1 MDLWVDG
8 KSLYAEISDV
18 EGNHYLMSYVY
29 ILITILLTV
38 YGQIVIK
45 WQVMQAGAAPIDTQE
60 KLIFLLKLF
69 LNAWVISAFL
79 AALLASVSWM
89 AAMTKLQLSHAYPFM
104 SASFVLVLILSSLVF
119 HEPLTWPKLIG
130 LGFIVVGII
139 VGSQG

>member
-8 KSLYAEISDV
+8 KSLYAEISDA
-18 EGNHYLMSYVY
+18 EGNRYLMSYVY

-45 WQVMQAGAAPIDTQE
+45 WQVMQAGIFPPDAQE
-60 KLIFLLKLF
+60 KLIFLLKLC

-104 SASFVLVLILSSLVF
+104 STTFVLVLILSSLVF

-130 LGFIVVGII
+130 LGFIVAGII

>member
-1 MDLWVDG
+1 MAWWGGG
-8 KSLYAEISDV
+8 KSLSAVIPDV
-18 EGNHYLMSYVY
+18 EASNNPMSYVY

-45 WQVMQAGAAPIDTQE
+45 WQVMQASAFPPDVLE
-60 KLIFLLKLF
+60 KVIFLFRLF
-69 LNAWVISAFL
+69 LKPWVISAFV
-79 AALLASVSWM
+79 AALLASVFWM

-104 SASFVLVLILSSLVF
+104 SATFVLVLVLSSLVF

-130 LGFIVVGII
+130 LGFIVAGIV

>member
-1 MDLWVDG
+1 MDLWADG

-45 WQVMQAGAAPIDTQE
+45 WQVMQAGIFPPDAQE

-69 LNAWVISAFL
+69 LNAWVISAFM
-79 AALLASVSWM
+79 AAILASVSWM
-89 AAMTKLQLSHAYPFM
+89 AAMTKLQLSHAYPLM
-104 SASFVLVLILSSLVF
+104 SATFVLVLILSSLVF